1 MNDYDGGYPSPGAP
15 TPSGGRS
22 WRYIL
27 AGSIGAVIVLVIIG
41 GVALGWFV
49 GRSSREIADGG
60 AAAAASTTALPSPT
74 TSDLSA
80 LTTLPLSTEQLVERV
95 QSNVVLIETGGGSG
109 SGFLVG
115 DGEVMT
121 SAHVVEGSRQVGI
134 QYGKEQ
140 RVTGTVEHLDADRD
154 LALISVPSL
163 HGEPLVFFEMG
174 TLKAG
179 SECVVIGSPLGL
191 DQSVSRG
198 IVSNPDRR
206 AGEVRLIQ
214 IDAPV
219 NPGNS
224 GGPIMDHEGQV
235 IGIVTLKLRGTEGM
249 GFGVAYDELRSF
261 LTESHNGRWAYS
273 PGSGGPGDG
282 STTSGGSG
290 DWTRD
295 SGWTVVVA
303 SIAESDGGRA
313 EAAQRAAA
321 LTAQGY
327 PGGVLYSGDFRSLNP
342 GYWVTFSGQFG
353 TKAEAYAHAQ
363 VLRAAGYSDC
373 YQREIAR

>member
-1 MNDYDGGYPSPGAP
+1 MNDGGYPSAAPP

-27 AGSIGAVIVLVIIG
+27 AGVIGAAVVLVIIG
-41 GVALGWFV
+41 GVALGWFL
-49 GRSSREIADGG
+49 GRSSSEVADEGVP
-60 AAAAASTTALPSPT
+60 AATSTTVLPSPT
-74 TSDLSA
+74 TSKLSA

-95 QSNVVLIETGGGSG
+95 QSNVVLIETAGGSG

-121 SAHVVEGSRQVGI
+121 SAHVVEGSRQVSI
-134 QYGKEQ
+134 QYGNKQ

-163 HGEPLVFFEMG
+163 HGEPLVLFELG
-174 TLKAG
+174 ALKAG

-206 AGEVRLIQ
+206 AGGVRFIQ

-235 IGIVTLKLRGTEGM
+235 IGIVTLKITSAEGM
-249 GFGVAYDELRSF
+249 GFGVAYDELRTF

-273 PGSGGPGDG
+273 PGSGGPSVG
-282 STTSGGSG
+282 SASSGGSG

-303 SIAESDGGRA
+303 SIAESEGGRA
-313 EAAQRAAA
+313 EAGRRAAA
-321 LTAQGY
+321 LIAQGF
-327 PGGVLYSGDFRSLNP
+327 PAGVLYSGDFRSLNP
-342 GYWVTFSGQFG
+342 GYWVTFSGQFN

-363 VLRAAGYSDC
+363 VLRGAGYADC
-373 YQREIAR
+373 YQREVTR

>member
-1 MNDYDGGYPSPGAP
+1 MNDFGESHMPGPEP
-15 TPSGGRS
+15 TPPAGQS
-22 WRYIL
+22 WRYVL
-27 AGSIGAVIVLVIIG
+27 AGVIGAFIVLVIVG
-41 GVALGWFV
+41 GVALGWSL
-49 GRSSREIADGG
+49 GRSSRDAAVEPTPTATNVG
-60 AAAAASTTALPSPT
+60 AVPSSTTTEFSVQ
-74 TSDLSA
+74 
-80 LTTLPLSTEQLVERV
+80 TTLSLSTEELVERV
-95 QSNVVLIETGGGSG
+95 QPNVVLIETGGGSG

-121 SAHVVEGSRQVGI
+121 SAHVVEGSRQVSI
-134 QYGKEQ
+134 QYGREQ
-140 RVTGTVEHLDADRD
+140 RITGIVEHLDADRD

-163 HGEPLVFFEMG
+163 HGEPLAFFDLG

-206 AGEVRLIQ
+206 AGGVRLIQ

-224 GGPIMDHEGQV
+224 GGPIMDSEGQV

-261 LTESHNGRWAYS
+261 LTESHNGSWAYS
-273 PGSGGPGDG
+273 PGSGGSSGG
-282 STTSGGSG
+282 SESSGGSG
-290 DWTRD
+290 DWTRN

-303 SIAESDGGRA
+303 SIAESEGGRA
-313 EAAQRAAA
+313 EAAQRAST
-321 LTAQGY
+321 LIAQGY

-342 GYWVTFSGQFG
+342 GYWVTFSGQFD
-353 TKAEAYAHAQ
+353 TKAQAYAHAQ
-363 VLRAAGYSDC
+363 LLRGAGYPDC
-373 YQREIAR
+373 YQREVAR

>member
-1 MNDYDGGYPSPGAP
+1 MNGYDRGSAFPGGP
-15 TPSGGRS
+15 TPRGGQS

-27 AGSIGAVIVLVIIG
+27 AGIIGAIIVLVIVG
-41 GVALGWFV
+41 GVAAGWLL
-49 GRSSREIADGG
+49 GRSSRGDTDAGLE
-60 AAAAASTTALPSPT
+60 AARSTAVLSSTT

-80 LTTLPLSTEQLVERV
+80 LTTLPLSTEELVERV
-95 QSNVVLIETGGGSG
+95 QSNVVLIETAGGSG

-115 DGEVMT
+115 DGEIMT
-121 SAHVVEGSRQVGI
+121 SAHVVEGSAQVGI
-134 QYGKEQ
+134 QYGKGQ
-140 RVTGTVEHLDADRD
+140 QVTGTVEHLDADRD

-163 HGEPLVFFEMG
+163 HGQPLALFGMG

-235 IGIVTLKLRGTEGM
+235 IGIVTLKVRGTEGM

-273 PGSGGPGDG
+273 PGSGSIGEAPG
-282 STTSGGSG
+282 SSGGSG

-303 SIAESDGGRA
+303 SIAESGGVERKLFGGRPSSSPRDIP
-313 EAAQRAAA
+313 EEFSIRATSA
-321 LTAQGY
+321 
-327 PGGVLYSGDFRSLNP
+327 V
-342 GYWVTFSGQFG
+342 
-353 TKAEAYAHAQ
+353 
-363 VLRAAGYSDC
+363 
-373 YQREIAR
+373 